1 MQFKANRFFESGPTQ
16 IYIPSSGGGSN
27 GIELQRSSTHI
38 QWRAIGSSTWQNLV
52 ALSDLTGPQGPRGD
66 AGQAGPQGIPGNIGP
81 VGPQGPIGP
90 TGDTGP
96 QGIPGEIGPVGP
108 AGLQGDVGPAGPR
121 GDNGEQGPQ
130 GEIGPVGP
138 QGPPSVIVLEPND
151 PDPTN
156 PVDGVLYLRLKAVAT
171 DPEEPTE
178 PTALFFDDFNRAN
191 SSLENTGSWGADQ
204 GGGNIVDN
212 VAVLN
217 GGGYN
222 RVPVSQLFPRVVA
235 VEATVRD
242 TRGYQGFYLGRN
254 GVGTGVKLFRQE
266 GGAYYLSNAQ
276 DWSSPSFGSLAFGP
290 QMNHVLRLSFDGTTF
305 HVYDNG
311 VEQTITW
318 EPGGEANAVAAL
330 APGNA
335 YVGLCGDGARWD
347 DFRVLG

>member
-16 IYIPSSGGGSN
+16 IYIPSTGGGSN

-38 QWRAIGSSTWQNLV
+38 QWRAIGSGTWQNLV
-52 ALSDLTGPQGPRGD
+52 ALSDLTG
-66 AGQAGPQGIPGNIGP
+66 A
-81 VGPQGPIGP
+81 QGPIGP

-156 PVDGVLYLRLKAVAT
+156 PIDGVLYLRLKPIAT
-171 DPEEPTE
+171 EPEEPTE
-178 PTALFFDDFNRAN
+178 PTEPTTLFFDDFNRAN
-191 SSLENTGSWGADQ
+191 SSLENTGAWGADQ
-204 GGGNIVDN
+204 GGGSIENNSAI
-212 VAVLN
+212 LN
-217 GGGYN
+217 SGYN
-222 RVPVSQLFPRVVA
+222 RVPVNQLFPRVVA

-242 TRGYQGFYLGRN
+242 TGGFQGFYLGRN
-254 GVGTGVKLFRQE
+254 GVDTGVKLFRQ
-266 GGAYYLSNAQ
+266 GGNYYLSNAQ
-276 DWSSPSFGSLAFGP
+276 NWNSPSFGSLAFGP
-290 QMNHVLRLSFDGTTF
+290 QMNNVLRLSFDGTTF

-318 EPGGEANAVAAL
+318 EPGGEASAVAAL
-330 APGNA
+330 APGSA
-335 YVGLCGDGARWD
+335 YVGLCGDRARWD
-347 DFRVLG
+347 DFRVIG

>member
-38 QWRAIGSSTWQNLV
+38 QWRAIGSPTWQNLV
-52 ALSDLTGPQGPRGD
+52 ALSDLTGAQGPQGDVGPIGPKGD
-66 AGQAGPQGIPGNIGP
+66 NGEQGIPGPI
-81 VGPQGPIGP
+81 GPQGPNGDDGEQGP
-90 TGDTGP
+90 MGPKGD
-96 QGIPGEIGPVGP
+96 
-108 AGLQGDVGPAGPR
+108 QGDVGPAGPQ
-121 GDNGEQGPQ
+121 GDQGDIGPQ
-130 GEIGPVGP
+130 GPAGQQGQAGP

-156 PVDGVLYLRLKAVAT
+156 PIDGVLYLRLKAVAT

-204 GGGNIVDN
+204 GGGGSIENNSAI
-212 VAVLN
+212 LN
-217 GGGYN
+217 GGYN
-222 RVPVSQLFPRVVA
+222 RVPVNQLFPRIVA

-242 TRGYQGFYLGRN
+242 TGGFQGFYLGRN
-254 GVGTGVKLFRQE
+254 GVDTGVKLFRQ
-266 GGAYYLSNAQ
+266 GGNYYLSNAQ
-276 DWSSPSFGSLAFGP
+276 NWDSPSFGSLAFGP

-305 HVYDNG
+305 HIYDNG

-318 EPGGEANAVAAL
+318 EPGGEASAVAAL
-330 APGNA
+330 APGSA
-335 YVGLCGDGARWD
+335 YVGLCGDRARWD
-347 DFRVLG
+347 DFRVIG

>member
-38 QWRAIGSSTWQNLV
+38 QWRAIGSPTWQNLV
-52 ALSDLTGPQGPRGD
+52 ALSDLTG
-66 AGQAGPQGIPGNIGP
+66 AAGPQGNVGP
-81 VGPQGPIGP
+81 VGPQGAE
-90 TGDTGP
+90 GD
-96 QGIPGEIGPVGP
+96 QGQ
-108 AGLQGDVGPAGPR
+108 AGLQGDIGPAGPK
-121 GDNGEQGPQ
+121 GDDGAQGPIGLTGQKGDQGDIGPQ
-130 GEIGPVGP
+130 GPAGPAGP

-151 PDPTN
+151 PDPTD
-156 PVDGVLYLRLKAVAT
+156 PIEGVLYLRLKAVAT

-204 GGGNIVDN
+204 GGGNVVDN

-217 GGGYN
+217 GGYN
-222 RVPVSQLFPRVVA
+222 RIPVNQLFPRTVA
-235 VEATVRD
+235 VEATVGG
-242 TRGYQGFYLGRN
+242 TGGFQGLYLGRN
-254 GVGTGVKLFRQE
+254 GADTGVKLFRQ
-266 GGAYYLSNAQ
+266 GGNYYLSNSQ
-276 DWSSPSFGSLAFGP
+276 NWNSPSFGSLSFGS
-290 QMNHVLRLSFDGTTF
+290 QLNHVLRLSFDGTTF

-318 EPGGEANAVAAL
+318 ESGGEANAIAAL

-347 DFRVLG
+347 DFRVIG